1 MKKVLFLLSL
11 LLVSISFV
19 NCSGNDDEVMN
30 PTPVI
35 SMPQE
40 LIGTWQINKY
50 GWLDEPEMT
59 ASNDKGFFIKFNADN
74 TVEYKDTNTT
84 FKGVDILLFS
94 I

>member
-1 MKKVLFLLSL
+1 MSDTISLILFASLSIDKVLLKSL
-11 LLVSISFV
+11 
-19 NCSGNDDEVMN
+19 
-30 PTPVI
+30 
-35 SMPQE
+35 E

-59 ASNDKGFFIKFNADN
+59 ASNDKGYFIKFNADN